1 MCFGFSLRFYLSI
14 GSYNSIFDKCGIR
27 LLRSTAFRF
36 ALLSRLIGFFRE
48 ISAGSTR
55 VVGTVSTDGRMFR
68 FHSFGSIFCRSFISF
83 DCAKRSSSL
92 PSSVPFP
99 IFGRVTPIIS
109 DYRRISS
116 HDFRNMTEF
125 PVRRNTTEFVF
136 YVFLLI
142 FFSQHSCCSS
152 PSTESTF
159 TFGQVSQLCF
169 AWRSAP
175 QRVSVL
181 QTLLM
186 RSPAVMF
193 SPHFCSGVH
202 RSPDRIPSLASLPD
216 PVYSTTAQYLDQLP
230 AMSSGYALPT
240 LQIFALPS
248 KYPGFSASPQRDV
261 LSQDV

>member
-1 MCFGFSLRFYLSI
+1 MESVCSVPQLFV
-14 GSYNSIFDKCGIR
+14 
-27 LLRSTAFRF
+27 LLC
-36 ALLSRLIGFFRE
+36 LRLIGIFHE

-55 VVGTVSTDGRMFR
+55 VAVIVSTDGLIRLMFIG
-68 FHSFGSIFCRSFISF
+68 FGSIFCRSCVIFH
-83 DCAKRSSSL
+83 CAKRSSSL
-92 PSSVPFP
+92 LSFVPSP

-193 SPHFCSGVH
+193 SPHFCSGIH
-202 RSPDRIPSLASLPD
+202 HSPDRILSLPSLPD
-216 PVYSTTAQYLDQLP
+216 PVYSTIAQYLDQLRGDEQRICP
-230 AMSSGYALPT
+230 AHAPDFCLT
-240 LQIFALPS
+240 
-248 KYPGFSASPQRDV
+248 K
-261 LSQDV
+261 

>member
-14 GSYNSIFDKCGIR
+14 GSYNLIFDKCGIR

-36 ALLSRLIGFFRE
+36 ALLAAHRYFSRNIG
-48 ISAGSTR
+48 R
-55 VVGTVSTDGRMFR
+55 VYSCCGHRIHRGRVFR
-68 FHSFGSIFCRSFISF
+68 FHRFGSIFCRSFFIF

-99 IFGRVTPIIS
+99 IFGRVTPIIL

-216 PVYSTTAQYLDQLP
+216 PVYSTPAQLGPTPGDEQRICP
-230 AMSSGYALPT
+230 AHAPDFCLT
-240 LQIFALPS
+240 
-248 KYPGFSASPQRDV
+248 K
-261 LSQDV
+261 